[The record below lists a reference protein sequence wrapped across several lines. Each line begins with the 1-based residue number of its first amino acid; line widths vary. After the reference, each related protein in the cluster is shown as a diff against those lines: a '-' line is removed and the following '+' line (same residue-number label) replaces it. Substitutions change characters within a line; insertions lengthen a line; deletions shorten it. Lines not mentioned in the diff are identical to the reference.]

1 MPDEKLSTGMVFFVC
16 FQYIDSVGTVFLL
29 MSNTILDNLA
39 DSFIQQCMSRV
50 MEQSYDKE
58 KYIAAAVEIEN
69 CILGR
74 EVYYDDDYSEVM
86 NLTDIWFIQEM
97 NLTDIWF
104 IQDSWWDQYNELNL
118 QDSIYVLNYIK
129 DIFPDTWRP

>member
-1 MPDEKLSTGMVFFVC
+1 
-16 FQYIDSVGTVFLL
+16 

-50 MEQSYDKE
+50 MEQSYDKD

-69 CILGR
+69 CILER
-74 EVYYDDDYSEVM
+74 EVHYDDYSEV
-86 NLTDIWFIQEM
+86 M

-104 IQDSWWDQYNELNL
+104 IQDSWWDQYNELNHED
-118 QDSIYVLNYIK
+118 QQYVLNCIK
-129 DIFPDTWRP
+129 DTFPDTWRP

>member
-1 MPDEKLSTGMVFFVC
+1 VPDEKLSTGMVFFVC

-39 DSFIQQCMSRV
+39 ESFIQQCMSRV

-69 CILGR
+69 CIFGR
-74 EVYYDDDYSEVM
+74 EVYDNEK
-86 NLTDIWFIQEM
+86 M

-104 IQDSWWDQYNELNL
+104 IQDSWWDQYNELNHKD
-118 QDSIYVLNYIK
+118 QQYVLNYIK
-129 DIFPDTWRP
+129 DTFPDTWRP

>member
-1 MPDEKLSTGMVFFVC
+1 MN
-16 FQYIDSVGTVFLL
+16 
-29 MSNTILDNLA
+29 NTILDNLA

-69 CILGR
+69 SIL
-74 EVYYDDDYSEVM
+74 EKVQYDEDYYYT
-86 NLTDIWFIQEM
+86 NTIR
-97 NLTDIWF
+97 DIWF
-104 IQDSWWDQYNELNL
+104 IQDSWWEVYDELNHED
-118 QDSIYVLNYIK
+118 QQYVLNCIK

>member
-1 MPDEKLSTGMVFFVC
+1 
-16 FQYIDSVGTVFLL
+16 

-50 MEQSYDKE
+50 MEQSYDKD

-69 CILGR
+69 CILER

-86 NLTDIWFIQEM
+86 NLTDIWFIQ
-97 NLTDIWF
+97 
-104 IQDSWWDQYNELNL
+104 DSWWEVYDELNL
-118 QDSIYVLNYIK
+118 EDSMYVLNCIK
-129 DIFPDTWRP
+129 DTFPDTWRP